1 MVVVMLTMRLE
12 YSSLPFQSQMSPIEL
27 LLRLPYQCCYKG
39 RREFFAFRESKV
51 STAFCTRR
59 TCLKVKKTSVQA
71 FKDNMND
78 AIIDDDYQNVKS
90 TASSKWIYTFTLSY
104 RKWEKSVEWNP
115 GSDKCINFQL
125 PTQVDFIG
133 LMKKKTQISLQ
144 EEEKKWWEVQ
154 DQRTSL
160 HV

>member
-1 MVVVMLTMRLE
+1 MTIRLE
-12 YSSLPFQSQMSPIEL
+12 HSSLPFQSQRSPVGL

-78 AIIDDDYQNVKS
+78 AIIVDGCQNVKS
-90 TASSKWIYTFTLSY
+90 TTSSTRIYHFTLSY
-104 RKWEKSVEWNP
+104 GKWGKNCWLKVFDWSWYKHV
-115 GSDKCINFQL
+115 NFQL

-133 LMKKKTQISLQ
+133 LVKKNNT
-144 EEEKKWWEVQ
+144 
-154 DQRTSL
+154 
-160 HV
+160 